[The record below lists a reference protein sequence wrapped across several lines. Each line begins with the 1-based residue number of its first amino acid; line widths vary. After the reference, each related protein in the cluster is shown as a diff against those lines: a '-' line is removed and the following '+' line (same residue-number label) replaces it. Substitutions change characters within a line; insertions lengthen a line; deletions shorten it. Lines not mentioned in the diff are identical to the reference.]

1 MLELSPYYF
10 EVLLATVTAGLG
22 LTLYL
27 QGMELRRLRRLIR
40 AERADR
46 EVLANDVAA
55 LLSCSQNIGEMVKS
69 HDEKQHTL
77 LKKIDVL
84 DLNHAPAVQPAFE
97 RVHKLVAQ
105 GLGIDEIADICDLGR
120 GEVELLSHMARRRA
134 AA

>member
-1 MLELSPYYF
+1 MLEFSQYYF
-10 EVLLATVTAGLG
+10 ELLLGVVVAGLG
-22 LTLYL
+22 LALYV
-27 QGMELRRLRRLIR
+27 QRTELRRVRCLIR

-46 EVLANDVAA
+46 EALAHDVAA

-69 HDEKQHTL
+69 HDETQHSL

-84 DLNHAPAVQPAFE
+84 DLNRTPAVQPAFE

-120 GEVELLSHMARRRA
+120 GEVELLSHMAERRSA
-134 AA
+134 A

>member
-10 EVLLATVTAGLG
+10 EILLATVSAGLG
-22 LTLYL
+22 ASLYV

-46 EVLANDVAA
+46 ETLANDVAA

-69 HDEKQHTL
+69 QDEKQHSL

-84 DLNHAPAVQPAFE
+84 DLNRTPAVQPAFE

-120 GEVELLSHMARRRA
+120 GEVELLSHMAQRRSA
-134 AA
+134 A

>member
-1 MLELSPYYF
+1 MLEFSAYSI
-10 EVLLATVTAGLG
+10 EILLAAISAGLG
-22 LTLYL
+22 AALYH
-27 QGMELRRLRRLIR
+27 QGTELRRLRRLIR

-46 EVLANDVAA
+46 ETLANDVAA

-69 HDEKQHTL
+69 HDEKQHSL

-84 DLNHAPAVQPAFE
+84 DLNRTPAVQPAFE

-120 GEVELLSHMARRRA
+120 GEVELLSHMAQRRSA
-134 AA
+134 A